1 MGPNEHKEDE
11 LLRAVAALDSRDVLY
26 ALDGRDVK
34 VWLCA
39 MRDWRQAE
47 DASLE
52 LDRSTARWACVRAL
66 YVGSRAVLLDVL
78 CRMDIR
84 SKDDLVRFLTGV
96 AYTRDVGWHMPTEE
110 EDEKR
115 AARHHSDYLEDPD
128 PLDANWI
135 DERYAA

>member
-26 ALDGRDVK
+26 ALDGRDAN

-47 DASLE
+47 DASLT

-66 YVGSRAVLLDVL
+66 YVSSRAVLLDVL
-78 CRMDIR
+78 CRMGIR
-84 SKDDLVRFLTGV
+84 SKDDLVRFLTGA

-115 AARHHSDYLEDPD
+115 AARRHGDYVDEPDSLDP
-128 PLDANWI
+128 NWV
-135 DERYAA
+135 DGVRAA